1 MLLSA
6 RGRIPTHAERTLS
19 AYTISKVTWRDGAP
33 CFRGHGASVAAS
45 KGKSSCFPGVTSDRG
60 TATVP
65 RKSSPVTVSSSQHSN
80 TTTQSSGA
88 ANACVNSAS
97 HCGATEFWTVLV
109 FHQSRQSCGGPPATR
124 ARQ

>member
-6 RGRIPTHAERTLS
+6 RGRIPTHAERTLP

-45 KGKSSCFPGVTSDRG
+45 RGKSSCFPAVTSARG

-65 RKSSPVTVSSSQHSN
+65 RKSSPVRKLLEIEMGVREQRFRGGSV
-80 TTTQSSGA
+80 
-88 ANACVNSAS
+88 CD
-97 HCGATEFWTVLV
+97 V
-109 FHQSRQSCGGPPATR
+109 F
-124 ARQ
+124 

>member
-6 RGRIPTHAERTLS
+6 RGGKPLQASPPEGPRAS
-19 AYTISKVTWRDGAP
+19 AYTKSKVTWSDGAP
-33 CFRGHGASVAAS
+33 CFRGHGASVAANR
-45 KGKSSCFPGVTSDRG
+45 GKSSCFPDVTSARG

-88 ANACVNSAS
+88 ASS
-97 HCGATEFWTVLV
+97 
-109 FHQSRQSCGGPPATR
+109 
-124 ARQ
+124 

>member
-45 KGKSSCFPGVTSDRG
+45 KGKSSCFPDVTSDRG

-65 RKSSPVTVSSSQHSN
+65 RKSSPVIV
-80 TTTQSSGA
+80 
-88 ANACVNSAS
+88 V
-97 HCGATEFWTVLV
+97 FPVLV
-109 FHQSRQSCGGPPATR
+109 SAAQIATR
-124 ARQ
+124 LCVCESLRKLTLW

>member
-1 MLLSA
+1 MKAA
-6 RGRIPTHAERTLS
+6 RDAAIRTK
-19 AYTISKVTWRDGAP
+19 SKVTWRDGAP

-45 KGKSSCFPGVTSDRG
+45 RGKSSCFPDATSARG

-88 ANACVNSAS
+88 ANAYAD
-97 HCGATEFWTVLV
+97 
-109 FHQSRQSCGGPPATR
+109 
-124 ARQ
+124 ARVYPLRY

>member
-1 MLLSA
+1 MKAA
-6 RGRIPTHAERTLS
+6 RDAAIRTK
-19 AYTISKVTWRDGAP
+19 SKVTWRDGAP

-45 KGKSSCFPGVTSDRG
+45 RGKSSCFPGVTSDRG

-124 ARQ
+124 ALQ